1 MNNKKLVVVGGGG
14 VGKSALTIQFVQ
26 SHFVEEYDP
35 TIEDAYRRQVKID
48 EETHLLDILDTA
60 GQEEYSAMRDS
71 YMRSGEA
78 FLIVYSVTDRN
89 SFDEVAT
96 FREQIS
102 RVKDS
107 ENVPIII
114 VGNKS
119 DLENERKISR
129 GEGQD
134 LATTYDC
141 PFFETSAKTRTNVD
155 EAFFGLVREIKIQN
169 QKLLEKEESQNG
181 KKMKKSSKKKKRRVR
196 CSIM

>member
-26 SHFVEEYDP
+26 SHFIEEYDP

-48 EETHLLDILDTA
+48 DETHLLDILDTA

-89 SFDEVAT
+89 SFDEIAT
-96 FREQIS
+96 FHEQIT

-107 ENVPIII
+107 DDVPIII

-119 DLENERKISR
+119 DLENQRQISR

-134 LATTYDC
+134 LAKTYGC
-141 PFFETSAKTRTNVD
+141 PFFETSAKYRINVD
-155 EAFFGLVREIKIQN
+155 EVFFETVREIN
-169 QKLLEKEESQNG
+169 RQKEKLIEKENNLNKKNMKNSQ
-181 KKMKKSSKKKKRRVR
+181 KKKKRRFR